1 MSMDI
6 SDFYQTFFDE
16 ADELLADMEQHL
28 LVLQPEAPDAE
39 QLNAIFRAAHSIK
52 GGAGTFGFSVLQETT
67 HLMENLLDEARR
79 GEMQLNT
86 DIINLFL
93 ETKDI
98 MQEQL
103 DAYKQSQEPDA
114 ASFDY
119 ICQALRQL
127 ALEAKGETPSAVT
140 RLSVVAKSEPQDE
153 QSRNQLPRR
162 IILSRLKAGEVDL
175 LEEELGHLTTL
186 TDVVKGVDSLSAIL
200 PGDIAEDDITA
211 VLCFVIEA
219 DQITFETVEVSPKI
233 STPPVLKLAAEQ
245 APTGRVEREKTTRS
259 SESTSIRVAVEKVDQ
274 LINLVGELVITQS
287 MLAQRSSE
295 LDPVNHGDLITSMGQ
310 LQRNARDL
318 QESVMS
324 IRMMPMEYVFSRYPR
339 LVRDLAGKLGKQ
351 VELTLVGSSTEL
363 DKSLIERIID
373 PLTHLVRNSL
383 DHGIELPE
391 KRLAAGKNSVGNLIL
406 SAEHQGGNIC
416 IEVTDDGAGLNRER
430 ILAKAASQGL
440 TVSENMSDD
449 EVAMLIFAPGFSTA
463 EQVTDVSG
471 RGVGMDVVKRNIQE
485 MGGHVEIQSKQG
497 TGTTIRILLPLTL
510 AILDGMSVR
519 VADEVFIL
527 PLNAVMESLQPR
539 EAINFMVITK
549 GAGRIAEVG
558 ARFVLDGMP
567 GKQMAI
573 DADLN
578 AGLIGEDEAK
588 KRRSEVTQEA
598 DFYGS
603 MDGASKFV
611 RGDAIAG
618 ILIMVI
624 NVVGG
629 LLVGVLQHGM
639 SMGHAAESYTLLTIG
654 DGLVAQI
661 PALVIS
667 TAAGVIVTRVSTD
680 QDVGE
685 QMVNQL
691 FSNPSVM
698 LLSAAVLGLLGLV
711 PGMPN
716 LVFLLFTAG
725 LLGLA
730 WWIRGREQK
739 APAEPKPV
747 KMAENNAVVEATWN
761 DVQLED
767 SLGME
772 VGYRLSPMVDFQ
784 QDGELLGR
792 IRSIRKKFAQ
802 EMGFLPPVVH
812 IRDNMDLQPARY
824 RILMKGVEIGS
835 GDAYPGRWLA
845 INPGTAAGTLP
856 GEATVDPAFGLNA
869 IWIESALKEQAQIQ
883 GYTVV
888 EASTVVATHLNHLI
902 SQHAA
907 ELFGRQEAQQ
917 LLDRVAQEMPKLTE
931 DLVPGVV
938 TLTTLHKVLQNLL
951 DEKVPIRDMRTIL
964 ETLAEHAPIQ
974 SDPHEL
980 TAVVRVA
987 LGRAITQQ
995 WFPGKDEVHVIGLDT
1010 PLERLLL
1017 QALQGGGGLEPGLAD
1032 RLLAQTQEALSR
1044 QEMVGAPPVLLVNH
1058 ALRPLLSR
1066 FLRRSLPQ
1074 LVVLS
1079 NLELSD
1085 NRHIR
1090 MTATIGGK

>member
-153 QSRNQLPRR
+153 QSRSQSPRR

-186 TDVVKGVDSLSAIL
+186 TDVVKGADSLSAIL

-259 SESTSIRVAVEKVDQ
+259 NESTSIRVAVEKVDQ

-510 AILDGMSVR
+510 AILDGM
-519 VADEVFIL
+519 
-527 PLNAVMESLQPR
+527 
-539 EAINFMVITK
+539 
-549 GAGRIAEVG
+549 
-558 ARFVLDGMP
+558 
-567 GKQMAI
+567 
-573 DADLN
+573 
-578 AGLIGEDEAK
+578 
-588 KRRSEVTQEA
+588 
-598 DFYGS
+598 
-603 MDGASKFV
+603 
-611 RGDAIAG
+611 
-618 ILIMVI
+618 
-624 NVVGG
+624 
-629 LLVGVLQHGM
+629 
-639 SMGHAAESYTLLTIG
+639 
-654 DGLVAQI
+654 
-661 PALVIS
+661 
-667 TAAGVIVTRVSTD
+667 
-680 QDVGE
+680 
-685 QMVNQL
+685 
-691 FSNPSVM
+691 
-698 LLSAAVLGLLGLV
+698 
-711 PGMPN
+711 
-716 LVFLLFTAG
+716 
-725 LLGLA
+725 
-730 WWIRGREQK
+730 
-739 APAEPKPV
+739 
-747 KMAENNAVVEATWN
+747 
-761 DVQLED
+761 
-767 SLGME
+767 
-772 VGYRLSPMVDFQ
+772 
-784 QDGELLGR
+784 
-792 IRSIRKKFAQ
+792 
-802 EMGFLPPVVH
+802 
-812 IRDNMDLQPARY
+812 
-824 RILMKGVEIGS
+824 
-835 GDAYPGRWLA
+835 
-845 INPGTAAGTLP
+845 
-856 GEATVDPAFGLNA
+856 
-869 IWIESALKEQAQIQ
+869 
-883 GYTVV
+883 
-888 EASTVVATHLNHLI
+888 
-902 SQHAA
+902 
-907 ELFGRQEAQQ
+907 
-917 LLDRVAQEMPKLTE
+917 
-931 DLVPGVV
+931 
-938 TLTTLHKVLQNLL
+938 
-951 DEKVPIRDMRTIL
+951 
-964 ETLAEHAPIQ
+964 
-974 SDPHEL
+974 
-980 TAVVRVA
+980 
-987 LGRAITQQ
+987 
-995 WFPGKDEVHVIGLDT
+995 
-1010 PLERLLL
+1010 
-1017 QALQGGGGLEPGLAD
+1017 
-1032 RLLAQTQEALSR
+1032 
-1044 QEMVGAPPVLLVNH
+1044 
-1058 ALRPLLSR
+1058 
-1066 FLRRSLPQ
+1066 
-1074 LVVLS
+1074 
-1079 NLELSD
+1079 
-1085 NRHIR
+1085 
-1090 MTATIGGK
+1090 

>member
-127 ALEAKGETPSAVT
+127 ALEAKDETPSAVT

-153 QSRNQLPRR
+153 QSRSQSPRR

-186 TDVVKGVDSLSAIL
+186 TDVVKGADSLSAIL

-219 DQITFETVEVSPKI
+219 DQITFETVDVSPKI

-449 EVAMLIFAPGFSTA
+449 EVAMLLFAPGFSTA

-539 EAINFMVITK
+539 EADLHPLAGGERVLEVRGEYLPIVELWKVFNVAGAKTEATQGIVVILQS
-549 GAGRIAEVG
+549 GGRRYALLV
-558 ARFVLDGMP
+558 D
-567 GKQMAI
+567 Q
-573 DADLN
+573 
-578 AGLIGEDEAK
+578 LIGQHQVVVKNLESNYRK
-588 KRRSEVTQEA
+588 VP
-598 DFYGS
+598 
-603 MDGASKFV
+603 
-611 RGDAIAG
+611 G
-618 ILIMVI
+618 I
-624 NVVGG
+624 
-629 LLVGVLQHGM
+629 
-639 SMGHAAESYTLLTIG
+639 SAATILG
-654 DGLVAQI
+654 DGSVALI
-661 PALVIS
+661 VDVSALQAINREQRMAN
-667 TAAGVIVTRVSTD
+667 TAA
-680 QDVGE
+680 
-685 QMVNQL
+685 
-691 FSNPSVM
+691 
-698 LLSAAVLGLLGLV
+698 
-711 PGMPN
+711 
-716 LVFLLFTAG
+716 
-725 LLGLA
+725 
-730 WWIRGREQK
+730 
-739 APAEPKPV
+739 
-747 KMAENNAVVEATWN
+747 
-761 DVQLED
+761 
-767 SLGME
+767 
-772 VGYRLSPMVDFQ
+772 
-784 QDGELLGR
+784 
-792 IRSIRKKFAQ
+792 
-802 EMGFLPPVVH
+802 
-812 IRDNMDLQPARY
+812 
-824 RILMKGVEIGS
+824 
-835 GDAYPGRWLA
+835 
-845 INPGTAAGTLP
+845 
-856 GEATVDPAFGLNA
+856 
-869 IWIESALKEQAQIQ
+869 
-883 GYTVV
+883 
-888 EASTVVATHLNHLI
+888 
-902 SQHAA
+902 
-907 ELFGRQEAQQ
+907 
-917 LLDRVAQEMPKLTE
+917 
-931 DLVPGVV
+931 
-938 TLTTLHKVLQNLL
+938 
-951 DEKVPIRDMRTIL
+951 
-964 ETLAEHAPIQ
+964 
-974 SDPHEL
+974 
-980 TAVVRVA
+980 
-987 LGRAITQQ
+987 
-995 WFPGKDEVHVIGLDT
+995 
-1010 PLERLLL
+1010 
-1017 QALQGGGGLEPGLAD
+1017 
-1032 RLLAQTQEALSR
+1032 
-1044 QEMVGAPPVLLVNH
+1044 
-1058 ALRPLLSR
+1058 
-1066 FLRRSLPQ
+1066 
-1074 LVVLS
+1074 
-1079 NLELSD
+1079 
-1085 NRHIR
+1085 
-1090 MTATIGGK
+1090 